1 MLARL
6 LCVLALLCAVLPA
19 RAQTLKPAQ
28 MQTLSAAFRAEPTL
42 ATAVS
47 QRRDD
52 LIADW
57 CNAASATDAWLKSAD
72 ARVIFQAA
80 DITKYD
86 ALTAGK
92 RAAQDRIER
101 YAPIDFGVNKMRTA
115 IVDIWGAADAVAVL
129 QGLREKATNCQNALG
144 GTSKTTQAVT
154 GLDRTWAGILSV
166 NDVSDILN
174 RY

>member
-1 MLARL
+1 MKFLMSVVMLLIFSTAW
-6 LCVLALLCAVLPA
+6 AGD
-19 RAQTLKPAQ
+19 LKPAQ
-28 MQTLSAAFRAEPTL
+28 MQTLSATFRAEPTL
-42 ATAVS
+42 SAAVS

-57 CNAASATDAWLKSAD
+57 CNAASATDAWMKTASAT
-72 ARVIFQAA
+72 AIFSAA

-92 RAAQDRIER
+92 RASQDRLER
-101 YAPIDFGVNKMRTA
+101 YAPIDFGINKMRTA
-115 IVDIWGAADAVAVL
+115 IVDIWGAADAVAIL
-129 QGLREKATNCQNALG
+129 TALREKATNCQVALG
-144 GTSKTTQAVT
+144 GQSKTTQGVT
-154 GLDRTWAGILSV
+154 GLDRTWAGALSV